1 MKRVLISLISLSV
14 CLCSVSAQQIAAEF
28 QQPNQ
33 SNYVLE
39 RYFCVSCQQFH
50 YRHVKQ
56 QAQPQQYELQQ
67 SFESQATIN
76 EFGNSLLQGA
86 VTSPALEEIS
96 PSTSTTAK
104 THDEYQSE
112 QATTKLAETPAESA
126 PLQNEQEQQRTL
138 AEWADH
144 FSSWISWIPEYADDR
159 TKIATAIPAEYVNP
173 RDIAEPLQQLTEQN
187 SVRLENVPAHQ
198 QPGYKPEMANAF
210 AQTTEPSEAREAIE
224 QLESRVAE
232 NAIAFDDKL
241 RDDIEKNY
249 SNDIYDQFGLFDRD
263 ETLPLQ
269 AEGFSWMD
277 QAVEQ
282 ELQTPPATNGFA
294 DLPRMDSAPDVEQ
307 DDQPASPSAAG
318 NLNQADIATAESSP
332 QKTSRYERLQAE
344 SGAAENAIAPWQVAP
359 QDALE
364 KNSLPAPAS
373 KNPTMQM
380 AKSEA
385 ALEQTRKSTSQTPA
399 AVTTSSVHRV
409 VASADSTGNKWWKWI
424 PFLLTPVLGWQLLRV
439 VGRRKKEE
447 SVTDDG
453 DGIAS
458 SRSSTLLKNQAMDSP
473 SPINRLQQPAVGAA
487 KKLSLASGNVVTAG
501 RQENERPEQQR
512 PQVSV
517 QTPAQ
522 IQTPA
527 PAAGLAVNAPE
538 VVQPALGSE
547 IEYSAPT
554 SVEVQGK
561 GKQITEALTAAG
573 ITDLST
579 FGPDSRERV
588 RELMQSQNLKI
599 DDGTFDR
606 WWQELQQETAPRQLN
621 VKATSTE
628 LKAEGQAPAL
638 ASDLD
643 AIPRRTH
650 QDQPASQ
657 ITVNAPEAAQ
667 PALGSKVE
675 YSSPSSV
682 GFQHKQISE
691 ALSAAGITDLSTCG
705 PDSRERV
712 LGLLQSQNL
721 KIDDGTFDRW
731 WQELQQETA
740 PRQLNVKA
748 TNREFKPASQVAVN
762 APEFAQT
769 APGSEMECS
778 TPSSVEFQHKQISE
792 ALSAAGITDLS
803 TCGPDSRERVRGLL
817 QSQNLKIDDGTFDRW
832 WQELQQKTTRR
843 QTNANAKTSELQSRS
858 VKKTHRVKSKLSTD
872 KDDLTQIQGI
882 GQATQRALYS
892 ENIHSLEQIAAMSVS
907 ELETV
912 FANANMD
919 FAAVEPGT
927 WSQQAT
933 ELLGQR
939 GVADEIVTL
948 NEAKS
953 LARTVREP
961 KSKLAVE
968 AQGTRS

>member
-86 VTSPALEEIS
+86 VTSPASEEIS

-282 ELQTPPATNGFA
+282 ELQTPLATNGFA

-512 PQVSV
+512 PQASV

-588 RELMQSQNLKI
+588 RELM
-599 DDGTFDR
+599 
-606 WWQELQQETAPRQLN
+606 
-621 VKATSTE
+621 
-628 LKAEGQAPAL
+628 
-638 ASDLD
+638 
-643 AIPRRTH
+643 
-650 QDQPASQ
+650 
-657 ITVNAPEAAQ
+657 
-667 PALGSKVE
+667 
-675 YSSPSSV
+675 
-682 GFQHKQISE
+682 
-691 ALSAAGITDLSTCG
+691 
-705 PDSRERV
+705 
-712 LGLLQSQNL
+712 QSQNL

-843 QTNANAKTSELQSRS
+843 QMNANAKTSELQSRS